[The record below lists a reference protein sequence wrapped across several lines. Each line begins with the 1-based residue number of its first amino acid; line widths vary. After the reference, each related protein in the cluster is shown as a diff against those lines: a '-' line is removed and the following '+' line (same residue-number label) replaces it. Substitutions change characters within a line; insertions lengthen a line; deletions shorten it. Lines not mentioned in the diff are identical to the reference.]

1 MTLHDQCLD
10 IEEGVIISCLQNISL
25 NRRVKFHQQ
34 QMGTKRKFTNIWQM
48 TKKVLVCFT
57 NFCSKIDLG
66 SNFCVAVLVSKLWY
80 ILA

>member
-10 IEEGVIISCLQNISL
+10 IEEGVIISWLQNISL

-48 TKKVLVCFT
+48 TKKVLVT
-57 NFCSKIDLG
+57 NICAKILIFDLS
-66 SNFCVAVLVSKLWY
+66 SNF
-80 ILA
+80 